1 VSFSPFQQPSSR
13 QNILASQIEVAE
25 SRADLH
31 QLTALQSQ
39 WVHRYGIASLPN
51 ASKLVEDS
59 SNQPVSRLEESP
71 EDDGIATA
79 LITDEVHHQSEE
91 WSPQSES
98 DVSKTSPIAM
108 KADLTSVSRGSVPAP
123 PLSTPR
129 SLRRWLPGADQ
140 GFPQAS

>member
-1 VSFSPFQQPSSR
+1 M
-13 QNILASQIEVAE
+13 EVAE

-39 WVHRYGIASLPN
+39 WVHRYGIASLPIV
-51 ASKLVEDS
+51 SKVVEDQ
-59 SNQPVSRLEESP
+59 SNQSVSLLEESP
-71 EDDGIATA
+71 EDDEIATA
-79 LITDEVHHQSEE
+79 LITDEVRQPSED
-91 WSPQSES
+91 WSSQSES

-108 KADLTSVSRGSVPAP
+108 AEDLTSVSRSSVPAP